1 MYVPPKETEAN
12 KIPGDA
18 AHFIRT
24 EIDSTDFKKTNLVS
38 KMKNQKMPK
47 LLILQKLLK
56 LSKTSQTYNHEKTPN
71 LRQKKLAKNI
81 KK

>member
-38 KMKNQKMPK
+38 KMHSDKKNQKNCA
-47 LLILQKLLK
+47 LCCL
-56 LSKTSQTYNHEKTPN
+56 NC
-71 LRQKKLAKNI
+71 KN
-81 KK
+81 